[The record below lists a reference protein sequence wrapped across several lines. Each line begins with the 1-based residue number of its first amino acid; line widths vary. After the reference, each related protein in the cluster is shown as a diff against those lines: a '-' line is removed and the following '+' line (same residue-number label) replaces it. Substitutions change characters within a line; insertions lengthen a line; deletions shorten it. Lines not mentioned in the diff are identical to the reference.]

1 MKGRPLHDCKKTAQ
15 NRRGAAAFRHAALH
29 GGLRHLIRRSG
40 KLQNRADGSPN
51 ACAIRRTDRSADCC
65 ADRGA
70 HAGGHRR
77 ARALTEAAL
86 LADIDEAASFFCD
99 WFYDRSAV
107 IDPAYSDYTE
117 YPPFR
122 ENGAPMV
129 YPTAVADIPDR
140 TALLAATE
148 RYFEHDTAEALL
160 SDVFAQDVDGYL
172 CVSKSEGLGGPGYYV
187 SLTVTGSGDGSYTIR
202 MDSGIPHTDY
212 GFDPIY
218 VQYTPG
224 SETAV
229 FGGDHNVIQSFFIT
243 HLYTVERTITIE

>member
-1 MKGRPLHDCKKTAQ
+1 MTAKKWA
-15 NRRGAAAFRHAALH
+15 RAAAALLLSGMLLCTAGCATLSAVLKNSRTEPTAAPTP
-29 GGLRHLIRRSG
+29 
-40 KLQNRADGSPN
+40 APT
-51 ACAIRRTDRSADCC
+51 AEPSAEPT
-65 ADRGA
+65 AA
-70 HAGGHRR
+70 PTVEPTPEAT
-77 ARALTEAAL
+77 AAPAPLTEAAL

-107 IDPAYSDYTE
+107 IAPAYSDFTE
-117 YPPFR
+117 YPPYS
-122 ENGAPMV
+122 EDGTPMV

-140 TALLAATE
+140 AALLAAAE
-148 RYFEHDTAEALL
+148 RYFEHGTAEALL
-160 SDVFAQDVDGYL
+160 ADIFAQDVDGRL

-202 MDSGIPHTDY
+202 MNSGIPHTDY

-229 FGGDHNVIQSFFIT
+229 FGGDRDTIQSFFIT
-243 HLYTVERTITIE
+243 HLYTAERTVTIE

>member
-1 MKGRPLHDCKKTAQ
+1 MTAKKLLKTA
-15 NRRGAAAFRHAALH
+15 AAL
-29 GGLRHLIRRSG
+29 LLSG
-40 KLQNRADGSPN
+40 MLLCTAG
-51 ACAIRRTDRSADCC
+51 CATLSAVLENSRTEPTTAPTPAPSAEPT
-65 ADRGA
+65 AA
-70 HAGGHRR
+70 PTA
-77 ARALTEAAL
+77 APTAEPTPEATAAPAPLTEAAL

-140 TALLAATE
+140 AALLAATE

>member
-1 MKGRPLHDCKKTAQ
+1 MTAKKLLKTA
-15 NRRGAAAFRHAALH
+15 AAL
-29 GGLRHLIRRSG
+29 LLSG
-40 KLQNRADGSPN
+40 MLLCTAGCTTLSAVLENS
-51 ACAIRRTDRSADCC
+51 RTEPTAAPTPAPSAEPT
-65 ADRGA
+65 AA
-70 HAGGHRR
+70 PTA
-77 ARALTEAAL
+77 APTAEPTPEATAAPAPLTEAAL
-86 LADIDEAASFFCD
+86 LADIDEAAAFFCD

-140 TALLAATE
+140 AALLAATE
-148 RYFEHDTAEALL
+148 RYFEHDTSEALL
-160 SDVFAQDVDGYL
+160 SDVFAQDVDGRL

-243 HLYTVERTITIE
+243 HLYTVERTVVIE